1 VSVKVNA
8 DMDFNKKI
16 IRKETYDPQVS
27 VVRSEQRMEETV
39 QGRASLEGGVP
50 DANFRGDGLTGTV
63 SNQQSNREQRTTNY
77 EINKEEQTITSSA
90 GEIYRLSIA
99 VIVDGTYAPNE
110 NGEMVF
116 VPRTEDEM
124 RAIRQLVASAAGF
137 SSARGDTLEVSNI
150 PFGVADMEEARDMT
164 AIITDYALR
173 IGKPFLNALLIFLF
187 LLIVVRPVI
196 MALIRPKVEGEML
209 EELAGLP
216 MGEERLALAES
227 SDDELDA
234 MAILEKIEDIK
245 AHAIH
250 LSEQN
255 MEQALGIIRSW
266 LKGEQAAEAA

>member
-1 VSVKVNA
+1 
-8 DMDFNKKI
+8 
-16 IRKETYDPQVS
+16 
-27 VVRSEQRMEETV
+27 
-39 QGRASLEGGVP
+39 
-50 DANFRGDGLTGTV
+50 
-63 SNQQSNREQRTTNY
+63 
-77 EINKEEQTITSSA
+77 
-90 GEIYRLSIA
+90 
-99 VIVDGTYAPNE
+99 
-110 NGEMVF
+110 
-116 VPRTEDEM
+116 
-124 RAIRQLVASAAGF
+124 VASAAGF

-150 PFGVADMEEARDMT
+150 PFGATDVEESRDMAT
-164 AIITDYALR
+164 LITDYALR

-216 MGEERLALAES
+216 VGEERLALAES

-266 LKGEQAAEAA
+266 LKGEQVAQAA